1 MSAIETHRISAE
13 QPFHTRDKVRPWSL
27 GHEMKMIAHQTI
39 AWTCQPGFRASLA
52 EYFQEG
58 FSIDIVA
65 KDCLPP
71 VPSVQQMVE
80 RVLVFDSELAG
91 HAGIFTKMAVAVS
104 RVRTDPYRFPKNLQR
119 LPRFIEWLLL
129 PLSWL

>member
-1 MSAIETHRISAE
+1 MSPIETHRISAE
-13 QPFHTRDKVRPWSL
+13 QPFHARDKVRPWSL
-27 GHEMKMIAHQTI
+27 DHEMKMIAHQTI
-39 AWTCQPGFRASLA
+39 GMHSPAGFRASLA

-71 VPSVQQMVE
+71 IPPVQQMVE

-91 HAGIFTKMAVAVS
+91 HAGTFTKLAVAVS
-104 RVRTDPYRFPKNLQR
+104 RVRTDPYRSYALSPCVIETTR
-119 LPRFIEWLLL
+119 LNILMTDPR
-129 PLSWL
+129 